1 MGCAHSITHNFF
13 EMVFQLGN
21 FGKMENTARTRQ
33 ERVRKEGSPYYT
45 YSMPALAASAS
56 VSIAMEQ
63 QFPDSRKYQPLDF
76 LEITNNEAANDL
88 TIVINGTTSLSVP
101 AGVIKVIKNT
111 AFWHVSLTNNGALI
125 TTLGKVSLVFQK
137 QSLTIDD
144 YARRQK

>member
-1 MGCAHSITHNFF
+1 M
-13 EMVFQLGN
+13 FQ
-21 FGKMENTARTRQ
+21 FGTFSKIEQTAKTRQ
-33 ERVRKEGSPYYT
+33 ERVGREGSPYYT
-45 YSMPALAASAS
+45 YTMPALAASAS

-101 AGVIKVIKNT
+101 AGTIKAIKNM

-125 TTLGKVSLVFQK
+125 TTLGKVTLVFQK
-137 QSLTIDD
+137 QPLNIDD
-144 YARRQK
+144 YARRQR